1 MRRMIWKR
9 NCTVGTRAFPKK
21 VLLVWGQNAFFREEV
36 SLNGSS
42 KGDAAAR
49 AVRVFLLVG
58 NRLLRDTLL
67 RLFRKP
73 PDVSI
78 VGQGSPS
85 TTPCGDVQRSNC
97 DVILTDPIPAAPP
110 VLAED
115 SVAPTVPNAGV
126 LLVGM
131 DDDDEK
137 FLSAVRAGSSGY
149 LLKDASAA
157 DVISAVRSVFRGE
170 AVCPPRLCPCLFKWA
185 ADEARDPARGSD
197 SRPSLTIRQQ
207 QLDSLVARGLTNKE
221 IASELCLSEF
231 TVKNHLHRIMKQVD
245 AESRHEAV
253 ESARTHGYLAQQ

>member
-1 MRRMIWKR
+1 MDR
-9 NCTVGTRAFPKK
+9 V
-21 VLLVWGQNAFFREEV
+21 
-36 SLNGSS
+36 
-42 KGDAAAR
+42 KGDVATR
-49 AVRVFLLVG
+49 AVRIFLLVG

-85 TTPCGDVQRSNC
+85 ATPSTDVQESNC
-97 DVILTDPIPAAPP
+97 DVILTDSIPGPAVSADDMVEPPI
-110 VLAED
+110 LNAEI
-115 SVAPTVPNAGV
+115 

-131 DDDDEK
+131 EDDEEQ
-137 FLSAVRAGSSGY
+137 FLSAIRAGSRGY

-157 DVISAVRSVFRGE
+157 DVLSAVRSISRGE
-170 AVCPPRLCPCLFKWA
+170 AVCPPRLCLSLFKWV
-185 ADEARDPARGSD
+185 ADEARETSRNSD

-207 QLDSLVARGLTNKE
+207 QLVSLVARGLTNKE
-221 IASELCLSEF
+221 IASELNLSEF

-253 ESARTHGYLAQQ
+253 ESARAHGYLTQQ

>member
-1 MRRMIWKR
+1 MDRVKDD
-9 NCTVGTRAFPKK
+9 
-21 VLLVWGQNAFFREEV
+21 
-36 SLNGSS
+36 S
-42 KGDAAAR
+42 AAR
-49 AVRVFLLVG
+49 AVRIFLLVG
-58 NRLLRDTLL
+58 NRLLRDTLT

-85 TTPCGDVQRSNC
+85 ATPSTDVQESNC
-97 DVILTDPIPAAPP
+97 DVILADSIPDPAAPSADP
-110 VLAED
+110 AAAAVPGAEL
-115 SVAPTVPNAGV
+115 

-131 DDDDEK
+131 EDDEEQ

-157 DVISAVRSVFRGE
+157 DVLSAVRSVSRGE
-170 AVCPPRLCPCLFKWA
+170 AVCPPRLCLTLFKWV
-185 ADEARDPARGSD
+185 ADEARETSRSSD

-207 QLDSLVARGLTNKE
+207 QLVSLVARGLTNKE
-221 IASELCLSEF
+221 IASELNLSEF

-253 ESARTHGYLAQQ
+253 ESARAHGYLTRQ

>member
-1 MRRMIWKR
+1 MDRVKD
-9 NCTVGTRAFPKK
+9 
-21 VLLVWGQNAFFREEV
+21 
-36 SLNGSS
+36 
-42 KGDAAAR
+42 DAAAR
-49 AVRVFLLVG
+49 AVRIFLLVG

-85 TTPCGDVQRSNC
+85 ATASTDVQESNC
-97 DVILTDPIPAAPP
+97 DVILTDSIPGPAVP
-110 VLAED
+110 AED
-115 SVAPTVPNAGV
+115 SVAPAVPSAEV

-131 DDDDEK
+131 EDDEEQ

-157 DVISAVRSVFRGE
+157 DVLGAVRSVSRGE
-170 AVCPPRLCPCLFKWA
+170 AVCPPRLCLSLFKWV
-185 ADEARDPARGSD
+185 ADDARETSRSSD

-207 QLDSLVARGLTNKE
+207 QLVSLVARGLTNKE
-221 IASELCLSEF
+221 IASELNLSEF

-253 ESARTHGYLAQQ
+253 ESARAYGYLTQQ

>member
-1 MRRMIWKR
+1 MDR
-9 NCTVGTRAFPKK
+9 V
-21 VLLVWGQNAFFREEV
+21 
-36 SLNGSS
+36 

-49 AVRVFLLVG
+49 AVRIFLLVG

-73 PDVSI
+73 SDVSI

-85 TTPCGDVQRSNC
+85 ATPSTDVQDSNC
-97 DVILTDPIPAAPP
+97 DVILSDSIPAAPGP
-110 VLAED
+110 SED
-115 SVAPTVPNAGV
+115 FAVPNNAASAEL

-131 DDDDEK
+131 EDDEGQ

-157 DVISAVRSVFRGE
+157 DVLSAVRSVSRGE
-170 AVCPPRLCPCLFKWA
+170 AVCPPRLCLSLFKWV
-185 ADEARDPARGSD
+185 ADEVRETSRGAD

-207 QLDSLVARGLTNKE
+207 QLVSLVARGLTNKE
-221 IASELCLSEF
+221 IASELNLSEF

-253 ESARTHGYLAQQ
+253 ASARAHGYLTQP